1 MLIVQMDEPGLFVF
15 PSASAAVREIEP
27 IDAEQEIRAVFDES
41 AVPYRVN
48 WLLPNRRSK
57 RLFGLL
63 ESVVNGQYE
72 LVPAGAPDPER
83 LRALLERHPDHTTP
97 PDAKPALDAL
107 LAKLRAV

>member
-1 MLIVQMDEPGLFVF
+1 MLIVLLDEPGLFVF
-15 PSASAAVREIEP
+15 PSASAAVHEIEP
-27 IDAEQEIRAVFDES
+27 IDAEQEIREVFDES

-48 WLLPNRRSK
+48 WLQPNGRR
-57 RLFGLL
+57 RLIGPL

-72 LVPAGAPDPER
+72 LVPAGTPDPQR

-97 PDAKPALDAL
+97 PEAKPALDAL

>member
-1 MLIVQMDEPGLFVF
+1 MLIVLLDEPGLFVF

-41 AVPYRVN
+41 AVPHRVN
-48 WLLPNRRSK
+48 WLQPNRRR

-63 ESVVNGQYE
+63 ESVVNGRYE
-72 LVPAGAPDPER
+72 LVPAGAPDPDG
-83 LRALLERHPDHTTP
+83 LRALLERHPDHTIP
-97 PDAKPALDAL
+97 PEAKPALDAL